1 MRSKEVNKMKTE
13 GATYKY
19 VTLEEATN
27 IMFQALSSWKITYH
41 YRHPERAE
49 LNLKNLEN
57 GDVMEIRFRNG
68 KLDDVSIYTDEDI
81 VVYTVRED

>member
-1 MRSKEVNKMKTE
+1 MKTE

-19 VTLEEATN
+19 ITMEEATN
-27 IMFQALSSWKITYH
+27 IMCQALSSWKITYH

-49 LNLKNLEN
+49 LNLEDPETR
-57 GDVMEIRFRNG
+57 DVMEIRFRNG

-81 VVYTVRED
+81 TVYTVRED